1 LVKLGV
7 EFHKVQSWAYSRKIY
22 SRCANSFLQVAI
34 PNIAL
39 KKRGLVLLLDQYQ
52 LIHIRWCERTIIEII
67 IISYLIIFIYTN
79 ESNHYHLDLLR

>member
-1 LVKLGV
+1 MVKLGV
-7 EFHKVQSWAYSRKIY
+7 EFHKVQSWAYSRKSYI
-22 SRCANSFLQVAI
+22 RCTNRFLQVAI

-67 IISYLIIFIYTN
+67 NYFLLDYIYLYK
-79 ESNHYHLDLLR
+79 